1 MSAYTPGPGDSPT
14 WPPFSGHQTDPRGP
28 TGWDADAALAHYR
41 EEFIQQ
47 AADPV
52 GGARFL
58 SDECED
64 QDMHDLFTRL
74 MRDVAHEYTR
84 PARLAVNA
92 GAAGA
97 RAFGLLSMLADA
109 YARKRT
115 AAEKAAMEDDCDD

>member
-1 MSAYTPGPGDSPT
+1 MNAYTPGPGDSAT
-14 WPPFSGHQTDPRGP
+14 WPPFSAHPTDPRGP

-97 RAFGLLSMLADA
+97 RAFGLLAMLADA
-109 YARKRT
+109 YARQRV
-115 AAEKAAMEDDCDD
+115 AAERDTMDGCDD